1 AALMNAVMVEAIQYI
16 LDKGENPPVLM
27 SANLDGNEEYN
38 ERVKSRYEGWINTL
52 FGLHTS

>member
-1 AALMNAVMVEAIQYI
+1 
-16 LDKGENPPVLM
+16 M